1 VPLIVLLVVL
11 WKIERGSQEKLEQLL
26 HNFFGNSCLNIDI
39 FDKNGNRHTPREWF
53 IAPLEVIEQAI
64 HMIISGEI
72 VKYKYDSINSSI
84 INTK

>member
-1 VPLIVLLVVL
+1 MPLIVLLVVL